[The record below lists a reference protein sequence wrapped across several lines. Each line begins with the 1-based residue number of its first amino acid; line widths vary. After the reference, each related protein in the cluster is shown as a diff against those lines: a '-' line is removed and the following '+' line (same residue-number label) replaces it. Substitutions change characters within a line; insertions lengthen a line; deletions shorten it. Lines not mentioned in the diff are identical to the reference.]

1 MRDLINELYQE
12 QTLSKANLINLL
24 LHINDEERE
33 YLYEKAY
40 SVRYEHYKN
49 SVYVRGLI
57 EFSNYCKNDCTYCG
71 ISIHNK
77 ELTRY
82 HMTPEEVI
90 KTAEIGYSLGFR
102 TFVMQGGE
110 DTSFTDDKFA
120 AIISSIK
127 TQFPEA
133 AVTLSI
139 GERSK
144 ESYQKLYDAGADRFL
159 IRHET
164 INKKLY
170 EKLHPKMS
178 YENRIKSL
186 FDLKDIG
193 FRVGTGFMVGVPGQ
207 EIEDIANDLLFIKE
221 LNPHMIGIGPFIPHK
236 NTPLRDESA
245 GSAEL
250 TYTLIAI
257 LRLMLPTSLIPST
270 TSLAT
275 LKAENRY
282 KGFRVGANVVMPNL
296 TPYDYKKSYQL
307 YDGKKITD
315 TESYEALEQLKK
327 ECLDAGFYI
336 DMARGDYKNWR
347 RK

>member
-170 EKLHPKMS
+170 EKAPS
-178 YENRIKSL
+178 
-186 FDLKDIG
+186 
-193 FRVGTGFMVGVPGQ
+193 
-207 EIEDIANDLLFIKE
+207 
-221 LNPHMIGIGPFIPHK
+221 K
-236 NTPLRDESA
+236 NVL
-245 GSAEL
+245 
-250 TYTLIAI
+250 
-257 LRLMLPTSLIPST
+257 
-270 TSLAT
+270 
-275 LKAENRY
+275 
-282 KGFRVGANVVMPNL
+282 
-296 TPYDYKKSYQL
+296 
-307 YDGKKITD
+307 
-315 TESYEALEQLKK
+315 
-327 ECLDAGFYI
+327 
-336 DMARGDYKNWR
+336 
-347 RK
+347 

>member
-120 AIISSIK
+120 
-127 TQFPEA
+127 
-133 AVTLSI
+133 
-139 GERSK
+139 
-144 ESYQKLYDAGADRFL
+144 
-159 IRHET
+159 
-164 INKKLY
+164 
-170 EKLHPKMS
+170 
-178 YENRIKSL
+178 
-186 FDLKDIG
+186 
-193 FRVGTGFMVGVPGQ
+193 
-207 EIEDIANDLLFIKE
+207 
-221 LNPHMIGIGPFIPHK
+221 
-236 NTPLRDESA
+236 
-245 GSAEL
+245 L
-250 TYTLIAI
+250 TYSVCIA
-257 LRLMLPTSLIPST
+257 P
-270 TSLAT
+270 
-275 LKAENRY
+275 
-282 KGFRVGANVVMPNL
+282 
-296 TPYDYKKSYQL
+296 
-307 YDGKKITD
+307 
-315 TESYEALEQLKK
+315 
-327 ECLDAGFYI
+327 
-336 DMARGDYKNWR
+336 
-347 RK
+347 